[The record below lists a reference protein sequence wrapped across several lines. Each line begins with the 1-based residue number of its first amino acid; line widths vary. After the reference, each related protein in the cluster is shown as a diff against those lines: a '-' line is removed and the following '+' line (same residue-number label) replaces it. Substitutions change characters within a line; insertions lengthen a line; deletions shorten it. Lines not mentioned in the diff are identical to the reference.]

1 MAAKEKTTSRL
12 NRQRSDAHPGC
23 TSQDQIDARVS
34 RMAGAAKN
42 WKIEKLGPGAP
53 SHRLPWTAGLSSRA
67 SPGQS
72 GRGGKGDPAGGWGAR
87 VHNVQKKL
95 RKTAPGNASNVK
107 GITNQETYYE
117 PCAAEN
123 PGTSKHR
130 KGRGRGGSPEPR
142 EDPTH
147 KGASE
152 TPPNQRH
159 PTGRPG
165 GRQAW
170 KSAFLNRI

>member
-1 MAAKEKTTSRL
+1 
-12 NRQRSDAHPGC
+12 
-23 TSQDQIDARVS
+23 
-34 RMAGAAKN
+34 MAGAAK
-42 WKIEKLGPGAP
+42 ILEIVKLGPGAP

-147 KGASE
+147 REASE

-159 PTGRPG
+159 PTSRPG
-165 GRQAW
+165 NPEKGERGGRGGKQERGRRKEQAREQ
-170 KSAFLNRI
+170 ARNPRIGEGRDWRSLSVM